1 MNEALKKDREQIDG
15 RPIFVSKCD
24 PDKHTRQ
31 HSFKYS
37 TSVEKNKLF
46 VKGILMYIFFTILN
60 VNVLLCCVAVFI
72 TCLFIVLRSS
82 TLYN

>member
-1 MNEALKKDREQIDG
+1 MNEALKKDREPIDG

-37 TSVEKNKLF
+37 TTLEKNKLF
-46 VKGILMYIFFTILN
+46 VKGMF
-60 VNVLLCCVAVFI
+60 VNFKCVSEFASKQQNKSLCTNF
-72 TCLFIVLRSS
+72 
-82 TLYN
+82 